1 MGRIFNY
8 FPPSPPPAC
17 KELDWMYLPRS
28 KLHLVTK
35 LEPIE
40 INGVAVHCEDLIIV
54 QCPWELLRKLKMVLS
69 VKIEQKHRRV
79 HIVKNANHIRNDFTI
94 YCFADGLVL

>member
-1 MGRIFNY
+1 MGRKFLPLST
-8 FPPSPPPAC
+8 PPVC
-17 KELDWMYLPRS
+17 KELDWEDLPRS
-28 KLHLVTK
+28 TIYLVTK

-40 INGVAVHCEDLIIV
+40 INDMVVHCGDLIIV

-79 HIVKNANHIRNDFTI
+79 HIVRNANHFNDFTI

>member
-1 MGRIFNY
+1 MGRKFLPLPT
-8 FPPSPPPAC
+8 PPVY
-17 KELDWMYLPRS
+17 KELDWEDLPRS
-28 KLHLVTK
+28 TIYLVTK

-40 INGVAVHCEDLIIV
+40 INDMVVHCEDLIIV

-79 HIVKNANHIRNDFTI
+79 HIVKNANHFNDFTI